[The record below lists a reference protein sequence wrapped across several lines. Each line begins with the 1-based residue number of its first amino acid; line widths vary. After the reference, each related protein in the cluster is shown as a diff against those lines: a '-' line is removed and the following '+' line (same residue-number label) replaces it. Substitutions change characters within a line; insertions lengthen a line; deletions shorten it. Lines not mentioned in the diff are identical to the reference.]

1 MSLDR
6 QKKLRDPDK
15 KDLEFILGLFNSN
28 KFIHAKKEIDKQI
41 LKFPNSPIL
50 FNILGAILA
59 DQNHYNKAIENYKK
73 SLKINPSYAEAYN
86 NLGVA
91 LHKLNKID
99 EAIYNYEKAI
109 RLKNNFVEALN
120 NLANAYQ
127 DLGLKKDALDNF
139 KKVTE
144 IKPDYAEPYNNIG
157 MILSDISKFDE
168 ALINYNKAIELK
180 PNFEKAYNNLG
191 NLFHELGKHNEATKV
206 YYKALKIKPNYAKA
220 YSNLLLNLNYM
231 KNFDPNKYLQ
241 EAKNFNFN
249 CKPKKEKLFNYNYV
263 KNPKRLKIGFVSSDF
278 GNHPGGYFTL
288 STLREMSKKNFD
300 LIAYSTKD
308 RKDEL
313 AKFFKNSFL
322 KWHSIEMK
330 DEEDIVDQI
339 VNDGIHIL
347 IDAQGHSANNKLP
360 IFIYKPAP
368 IQISWLGQG
377 SSGISKI
384 DYFIGSSHLIPN
396 SEEKYYVEK
405 IFRLPEI
412 SQCFTPPNFDV
423 KINNL
428 PALKNNFITFGCINK
443 FSKINE
449 DVIELW
455 SKILNSVPNS
465 KIILK
470 CKEFDNKEIYEGT
483 LYKFKKHKVKKEN
496 LILYG
501 KLSSR
506 EEVFKIYNK
515 IDISLDPFPYQ
526 GHTSSIE
533 SSYMGVPVLTLKGN
547 RYLSRFGESINYNL
561 NMREWIAENK
571 EDYISKAIKFSSNI
585 ENLSYM
591 RKNLRHNILKSPIC
605 DAPRFAKNFS
615 SMLWEVWE
623 NFNKQIT
630 TK

>member
-1 MSLDR
+1 M
-6 QKKLRDPDK
+6 
-15 KDLEFILGLFNSN
+15 
-28 KFIHAKKEIDKQI
+28 
-41 LKFPNSPIL
+41 
-50 FNILGAILA
+50 
-59 DQNHYNKAIENYKK
+59 K
-73 SLKINPSYAEAYN
+73 S
-86 NLGVA
+86 
-91 LHKLNKID
+91 
-99 EAIYNYEKAI
+99 
-109 RLKNNFVEALN
+109 
-120 NLANAYQ
+120 
-127 DLGLKKDALDNF
+127 
-139 KKVTE
+139 
-144 IKPDYAEPYNNIG
+144 
-157 MILSDISKFDE
+157 
-168 ALINYNKAIELK
+168 
-180 PNFEKAYNNLG
+180 
-191 NLFHELGKHNEATKV
+191 
-206 YYKALKIKPNYAKA
+206 
-220 YSNLLLNLNYM
+220 
-231 KNFDPNKYLQ
+231 
-241 EAKNFNFN
+241 
-249 CKPKKEKLFNYNYV
+249 
-263 KNPKRLKIGFVSSDF
+263 
-278 GNHPGGYFTL
+278 
-288 STLREMSKKNFD
+288 
-300 LIAYSTKD
+300 
-308 RKDEL
+308 
-313 AKFFKNSFL
+313 
-322 KWHSIEMK
+322 
-330 DEEDIVDQI
+330 
-339 VNDGIHIL
+339 
-347 IDAQGHSANNKLP
+347 
-360 IFIYKPAP
+360 
-368 IQISWLGQG
+368 
-377 SSGISKI
+377 
-384 DYFIGSSHLIPN
+384 
-396 SEEKYYVEK
+396 
-405 IFRLPEI
+405 
-412 SQCFTPPNFDV
+412 
-423 KINNL
+423 
-428 PALKNNFITFGCINK
+428 